1 MKNIKFII
9 PAAIVVFS
17 LIITS
22 CDKNGGPIK
31 GSGPVVT
38 ELFDLPDVSAISLS
52 IEANIEITYGE
63 TQEITIKGQQNI
75 IDNVEKYINSDGH
88 WRISYFRSVKNHESV
103 TIYITTPV
111 MDYIT
116 ISGSGSVETTN
127 HFPDMPDVYLN
138 ISGSGHI
145 SMDVDTDQIESE
157 ISGSGSIHLSGSAT
171 EQQIDISGSGN
182 VHAFNLV
189 TQETYV
195 KISGSGSSEVYVEE
209 ILDVKISGSGN
220 VYYKGNPQINVNIS
234 GSGAVINSN

>member
-9 PAAIVVFS
+9 PAAIIVFS
-17 LIITS
+17 LFITS
-22 CDKNGGPIK
+22 CNKDGGTIK

-38 ELFDLPDVSAISLS
+38 ESFDLPDVTSISLS
-52 IEANIEITYGE
+52 IDANIEITYGE

-116 ISGSGSVETTN
+116 ISGSGSVETIN
-127 HFPDMPDVYLN
+127 HFPDMPDVYLK

-171 EQQIDISGSGN
+171 EQLINISGSGN

-189 TQETYV
+189 TNETFI
-195 KISGSGSSEVYVEE
+195 KISGSGCSEVYVEE
-209 ILDVKISGSGN
+209 ILDVKISGSGD